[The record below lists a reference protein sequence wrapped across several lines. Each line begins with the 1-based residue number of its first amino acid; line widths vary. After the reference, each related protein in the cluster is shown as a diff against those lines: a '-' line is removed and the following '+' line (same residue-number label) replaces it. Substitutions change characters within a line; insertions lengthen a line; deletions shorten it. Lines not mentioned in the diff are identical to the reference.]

1 MKNFKDIILILVSN
15 ILADTSVILTFYL
28 MLSMIISM
36 SEDNFISWL
45 LLFYIILISMGRN
58 TILPVVYNYIF
69 KNSQISLY
77 RNFINNL
84 KLLNSTKII
93 TVTILTLFSL
103 ILNLLL
109 FDIKITNLK
118 IVLANVVSSLFI
130 GILGSYIFLFLYW
143 YIRDKFKEN
152 YFIQKLLDIMINKY
166 TCIFSVIAILLGY
179 IVIIIMVLLVRG
191 IFLSYRNVFF
201 WIEMV
206 LLINM

>member
-179 IVIIIMVLLVRG
+179 IVIIIMVFESNFNK
-191 IFLSYRNVFF
+191 I
-201 WIEMV
+201 
-206 LLINM
+206 